1 MATSRNG
8 YCFVLAFP
16 LLNISFTE
24 TVKFITIKRQSLMYN
39 KKDTMTEVLVAK
51 ADVICEFS
59 NKHHWEKLTTLSV
72 PAGFHIIRELFL
84 FSVAKHLSFFCLLQ
98 IWCEKA
104 TPNYALSD
112 LDTNVHSPGKIR

>member
-1 MATSRNG
+1 MEFLRSLLGRRFPRAQVATWRNG
-8 YCFVLAFP
+8 YYFVLAFP

-39 KKDTMTEVLVAK
+39 KKDTMTDALVAK

-72 PAGFHIIRELFL
+72 PASFHVIRELFL
-84 FSVAKHLSFFCLLQ
+84 FSVAKHLSFFLFV
-98 IWCEKA
+98 
-104 TPNYALSD
+104 TD
-112 LDTNVHSPGKIR
+112 LV